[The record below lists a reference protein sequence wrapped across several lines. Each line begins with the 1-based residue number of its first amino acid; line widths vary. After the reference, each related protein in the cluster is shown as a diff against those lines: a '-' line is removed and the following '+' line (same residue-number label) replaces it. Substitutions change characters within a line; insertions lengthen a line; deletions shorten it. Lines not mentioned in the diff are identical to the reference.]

1 MQLLVKWSSNWNS
14 EIDVSGL
21 IILTQKEWDYYLKN
35 VTGTWHIQFDIGYD
49 KNMFYL
55 EGKYLLE
62 EITVTRLTDEEA
74 DVIIKTIGK
83 SFGFTEFYTKT
94 IELL

>member
-1 MQLLVKWSSNWNS
+1 MKVLVKWSSNWNS

-21 IILTQKEWDYYLKN
+21 IILTQKEWFKYVERVEN
-35 VTGTWHIQFDIGYD
+35 NNCISFDIGYD

-83 SFGFTEFYTKT
+83 SFGFTEFYTKA